1 MASEGPGLDRQRRD
15 FITLLGG
22 FAAALPLAGHAQQP
36 SSPVIGFLNSGGMPS
51 ANTLAAL
58 RKGLG
63 EMGFVEGRNVAFELR
78 GTDQY
83 DQFPVLAAELV
94 RRQVAVIF
102 VWGTANSA
110 LAAKAATSSIPI
122 VFANGSDPVKSGIV
136 ESMNRPGGN
145 VTGVTFYNS
154 GLVAKRLELL
164 REIVPQTKLIGFLT
178 NPKIQTSAQ
187 NLADMQAAI
196 GVLGGKLL
204 VLNASTGDE
213 IDAAL
218 ASAAG
223 HEVDAL
229 LVGPD
234 PTFTARRAQ
243 MVELAARYRIPANY
257 YTRAFPDAGGL
268 SSYGTAFA
276 ESERQA
282 GIYIGR
288 ILKGEKPADLPVQQP
303 TKYEIVINLKT
314 AKALRLTVPAMLLAQ
329 ADDVIE

>member
-1 MASEGPGLDRQRRD
+1 
-15 FITLLGG
+15 
-22 FAAALPLAGHAQQP
+22 
-36 SSPVIGFLNSGGMPS
+36 MPN

-83 DQFPVLAAELV
+83 DQFQVMAGELV

-110 LAAKAATSSIPI
+110 LAAKAATSTIPI

-136 ESMNRPGGN
+136 ESLNRPGGN

-164 REIVPQTKLIGFLT
+164 REIVPQANVIGFLT
-178 NPKIQTSAQ
+178 NPRIQTSAE

-204 VLNASTGDE
+204 VLNASTERDRYGFRKRCRGTRRCTSGRLRSDIHHE
-213 IDAAL
+213 TGANRRTSGAL
-218 ASAAG
+218 SDSRKLFYQG
-223 HEVDAL
+223 L
-229 LVGPD
+229 
-234 PTFTARRAQ
+234 FRCRRS
-243 MVELAARYRIPANY
+243 VELRYRFRGIRTSSRHLHRPYSQRREACRSSGPA
-257 YTRAFPDAGGL
+257 
-268 SSYGTAFA
+268 
-276 ESERQA
+276 
-282 GIYIGR
+282 
-288 ILKGEKPADLPVQQP
+288 ADQ
-303 TKYEIVINLKT
+303 I
-314 AKALRLTVPAMLLAQ
+314 
-329 ADDVIE
+329 

>member
-1 MASEGPGLDRQRRD
+1 LDRQRRD

-164 REIVPQTKLIGFLT
+164 RQIVPQTKLIGFLT

-257 YTRAFPDAGGL
+257 FTRAFPDAGGL

-303 TKYEIVINLKT
+303 TTYEIVINLKT

>member
-1 MASEGPGLDRQRRD
+1 LDRQRRD
-15 FITLLGG
+15 FILGG

-164 REIVPQTKLIGFLT
+164 RQIVPQTKLIGFLT

-257 YTRAFPDAGGL
+257 FTRAFPDAGGL

-303 TKYEIVINLKT
+303 TTYEIVINLKT